1 MTHGD
6 DFVLA
11 GPTES
16 LTESKNKMTGVY
28 SIKALSRRMHWG
40 RRVMVYEHDPRHADV
55 LVKGLRVEHV
65 TSVQRM
71 VRQKKSHSRWIR
83 FSTASTGRRLHHVC
97 SSASGHNIQCDRVM
111 PKDVTSHSTA
121 PCHVEEACQI

>member
-11 GPTES
+11 GPTEP

-28 SIKALSRRMHWG
+28 SIKALSRRMHWE
-40 RRVMVYEHDPRHADV
+40 RRVMVYRHDPRHVDV
-55 LVKGLRVEHV
+55 LVKRLGVEHV
-65 TSVQRM
+65 YSVQRM

-83 FSTASTGRRLHHVC
+83 FSTASTGRRLHDVC
-97 SSASGHNIQCDRVM
+97 SSASGHNIQCD
-111 PKDVTSHSTA
+111 
-121 PCHVEEACQI
+121 